1 MYLPTVARCGGGVG
15 ERRAALM
22 AAYFFI
28 YSVYFQCL
36 SLLEG
41 VEVEERR
48 AALMAAY
55 GRLYLQMGNIKK
67 ADKV

>member
-1 MYLPTVARCGGGVG
+1 LG
-15 ERRAALM
+15 
-22 AAYFFI
+22 
-28 YSVYFQCL
+28 
-36 SLLEG
+36 LLEV

-67 ADKV
+67 ADKVGLYN